1 MANEKPKAVTGRV
14 KAGASVRS
22 HWDGWNGALDEALK
36 KTGWKAG
43 GYKNIQVEFY
53 ANIDVV
59 NPGSI
64 VEYSV
69 KLIPPSG

>member
-1 MANEKPKAVTGRV
+1 MAKSNKPRTVTGRV
-14 KAGASVRS
+14 EASSVQS
-22 HWDGWNGALDEALK
+22 HWDGWNGALDKALG

-43 GYKNIQVEFY
+43 NYTNVQIEFY
-53 ANIDVV
+53 ANVDVV

-64 VEYSV
+64 VEYAV